1 MDTGKTRKYLAL
13 TKQSVKGLKPHEVKA
28 KLEAFKSLGGTVY
41 VDTANDR
48 FILLDDRLPN
58 DKVELAF
65 DIFDGYPL
73 ETVELWVAIPHHC
86 DDPLPE
92 TIQYIK
98 PENK

>member
-1 MDTGKTRKYLAL
+1 MTDYR
-13 TKQSVKGLKPHEVKA
+13 
-28 KLEAFKSLGGTVY
+28 
-41 VDTANDR
+41 
-48 FILLDDRLPN
+48 N

-73 ETVELWVAIPHHC
+73 ETVELWVAISRHC

>member
-1 MDTGKTRKYLAL
+1 MDTGRTRKYLAL
-13 TKQSVKGLKPHEVKA
+13 TRKSVFGLAPHEIKV

-41 VDTANDR
+41 VDTVNDR
-48 FILLDDRLPN
+48 FILLDDRLPE
-58 DKVELAF
+58 DKVELAM

-73 ETVELWVAIPHHC
+73 ETVELWVAISRHC

-92 TIQYIK
+92 TIQYLK